1 MFWRDFGDKG
11 EGNRREQQFGEGV
24 EEDGEGEDD
33 KPHHHAGFDE
43 RHEAEVAEAK
53 DKERQCEFERGFWL
67 RLAHFRP

>member
-1 MFWRDFGDKG
+1 MLRRDFGDEG
-11 EGNRREQQFGEGV
+11 ERDGREQQFRQSI
-24 EEDGEGEDD
+24 EEDGEGKDD
-33 KPHHHAGFDE
+33 EPHHHAGFDE